1 MDSMTCPAVTV
12 EIAPEHN
19 ASHEPT
25 AGLDDKDYQAR
36 VAAALAA
43 ALLEWRTDAGRTE
56 ARP

>member
-1 MDSMTCPAVTV
+1 VAV
-12 EIAPEHN
+12 EIAPEQSAN
-19 ASHEPT
+19 HET
-25 AGLDDKDYQAR
+25 EAGLDDKDYQAR